1 MFEFISYKILLVNFV
16 FKFDYEMEN
25 SEGYVKFQY
34 IDEDYLVYLRK
45 VEENLDI
52 NVIRVLKLVKIFIDS
67 YIDMDKGIKFD
78 EYVVM
83 EEYSKKIMKYCE
95 SEEKLEIMDIY
106 K

>member
-1 MFEFISYKILLVNFV
+1 M
-16 FKFDYEMEN
+16 
-25 SEGYVKFQY
+25 G
-34 IDEDYLVYLRK
+34 K

-52 NVIRVLKLVKIFIDS
+52 NVLRVLKLVKIFIDS

-83 EEYSKKIMKYCE
+83 EEYSKKIIKYCE

-106 K
+106 KWYRLKYIIY

>member
-52 NVIRVLKLVKIFIDS
+52 NVLRVLKLVKIFIDS

-83 EEYSKKIMKYCE
+83 EEYSKKIIKYCE

>member
-1 MFEFISYKILLVNFV
+1 M
-16 FKFDYEMEN
+16 
-25 SEGYVKFQY
+25 
-34 IDEDYLVYLRK
+34 
-45 VEENLDI
+45 
-52 NVIRVLKLVKIFIDS
+52 DS

-83 EEYSKKIMKYCE
+83 EEYGKKIIKYCE

>member
-1 MFEFISYKILLVNFV
+1 M
-16 FKFDYEMEN
+16 
-25 SEGYVKFQY
+25 
-34 IDEDYLVYLRK
+34 RK

-52 NVIRVLKLVKIFIDS
+52 NVLRVLKLVKIFIDS

-83 EEYSKKIMKYCE
+83 EEYGKKIIKYCE

-106 K
+106 KWYRLKYIIY

>member
-52 NVIRVLKLVKIFIDS
+52 NVLRVLKLVKIFIDS